1 MRKTKIIC
9 SIGFSNS
16 SSSIIKDML
25 DSGMNVARFDLG
37 SSSYDFVESEIILI
51 RRLSRELGKPCG
63 IMLDT
68 TGPEYRINDLST
80 ESLLLS
86 VGEEVYIYNDGRD
99 SSYNSFSIA
108 STTLISDI
116 SVGMR
121 LLLSDSKVILEV
133 TNKTMD
139 TITCKVI
146 DGGYI
151 YSKDVVHIPNLD
163 YRTDFLTKK
172 DIEDINFA
180 HKVGADFLALSYVKN
195 HMDVLDVTDKLIE
208 INDDHI
214 EIIAKIENALALED
228 INKIVDI
235 ADGIMISRGDL
246 GLEINIAKLPGIQ
259 KKLTSLARE
268 KSKVSIISTD
278 LLSSMKESL
287 TPSRAEVSDI
297 YNVTMDLAD
306 AVSLYD
312 ETIIGNNPV
321 ESVKMM
327 DSILDTAEK
336 DVDYLDALYKSS
348 DIDLYD
354 IPSSIAHSV
363 VDICDRLEVQG
374 IFTSTLSGYTA
385 KKISSFRPKSAIIA
399 TIPDMDALQ
408 LLTIRYGIYPVLINK
423 VETTTDIIEV
433 AKDTAIEVLKLKPKD
448 LIIITGSLPATEN
461 TNFLK
466 VEEL

>member
-25 DSGMNVARFDLG
+25 NSGMNVARFDLG
-37 SSSYDFVESEIILI
+37 SLTYDFVESEIILI
-51 RRLSRELGKPCG
+51 RRLSRELNIPCG

-68 TGPEYRINDLST
+68 TGPEYRINELST

-86 VGEEVYIYNDGRD
+86 PGEEVYIYNDGRD
-99 SSYNSFSIA
+99 SSYNSFSIV
-108 STTLISDI
+108 SNTLISDI

-121 LLLSDSKVILEV
+121 ILLSDSKVILEV
-133 TNKTMD
+133 TNKGIDM
-139 TITCKVI
+139 ITCKVI

-151 YSKDVVHIPNLD
+151 YSKDVVHVPNLD
-163 YRTDFLTKK
+163 YRTDYLTKK

-180 HKVGADFLALSYVKN
+180 HRVGADFLALSYVKN

-208 INDDHI
+208 INDGHI

-259 KKLTSLARE
+259 KKLVSLARE
-268 KSKVSIISTD
+268 KNKVSIISTD
-278 LLSSMKESL
+278 LLSSMKDSL

-297 YNVTMDLAD
+297 YNVAMDLAD

-312 ETIIGNNPV
+312 ETIVGNYPV
-321 ESVKMM
+321 EAVKMM
-327 DSILDTAEK
+327 DSILDTSEK
-336 DVDYLDALYKSS
+336 DVDYLEALYKSS

-385 KKISSFRPKSAIIA
+385 KKISTYRPKSAIIA
-399 TIPDMDALQ
+399 TIPDMEALQ

-423 VETTTDIIEV
+423 VETTTDIIDV
-433 AKDTAIEVLKLKPKD
+433 AKDTAKEVLKLNKKD
-448 LIIITGSLPATEN
+448 LIIITGSIPATEN

-466 VEEL
+466 IEEL

>member
-9 SIGFSNS
+9 SIGISNS
-16 SSSIIKDML
+16 SKDIIKDML
-25 DSGMNVARFDLG
+25 LAGMNVARFDLG
-37 SSSYDFVESEIILI
+37 SSSYEFVESEIELI
-51 RRLSRELGKPCG
+51 RSLSRELDYPCG

-80 ESLLLS
+80 DSLLLS
-86 VGEEVYIYNDGRD
+86 VGEDVYIYTDDRD
-99 SSYNSFSIA
+99 STYNSFSIIS
-108 STTLISDI
+108 STLVSDLT
-116 SVGMR
+116 VGMK

-133 TNKTMD
+133 TNKTID

-163 YRTDFLTKK
+163 YRSDFLTKK

-180 HKVGADFLALSYVKN
+180 HRVGADFLALSYVKN

-235 ADGIMISRGDL
+235 ADGLMISRGDL
-246 GLEINIAKLPGIQ
+246 GQEINIAKLPGIQ
-259 KKLTSLARE
+259 KKLVNLARE

-278 LLSSMKESL
+278 LLASMKESL

-327 DSILDTAEK
+327 DNILDTAEK
-336 DVDYLDALYKSS
+336 DVNYIEALNSFN
-348 DIDLYD
+348 DLDLYD

-363 VDICDRLEVQG
+363 VDICDRLEVEG
-374 IFTSTLSGYTA
+374 IFTSTFSGYTA
-385 KKISSFRPKSAIIA
+385 KKISMFRPKSAIIA
-399 TIPDMDALQ
+399 TCPDIDAVH

-423 VETTTDIIEV
+423 VETTLDII
-433 AKDTAIEVLKLKPKD
+433 DTAKETAKEVLKLKEKD
-448 LIIITGSLPATEN
+448 LIIITGSIPATEN